1 MTQNSIGTYNRLI
14 KLFSNGDSSKTP
26 LEDYTTEILAGIL
39 DTHRKSLLKIFL
51 SEILCVNEEVVDVE
65 NMKIST
71 RSSYDLPDSNPEKI
85 VYPDLILENDKMRCF
100 IENKVEASEGENQL
114 KNYAKILSKLDDNKA
129 NYLRYCTKY
138 YDPKAIDGEIDFK
151 QFRWSDIS
159 EMLKVEI
166 KEVENT
172 SNTPFQLNDFYSFLK
187 YNNMTKH
194 EEINLEHLKNLTSTI
209 KTLDD
214 ILIPIKFMFE
224 KALKIGGSAPTITSL
239 KKYRRYTSTFK
250 IKKGIEIGVGFDLTD
265 DVPIVKVWL
274 TFFKFTVSS
283 KIIRDSMNQ
292 FDWGDKLPEINDDGL
307 AREYVF
313 KENLD
318 KLKKEEKNGDKTME
332 ILIEEWFH
340 NKKYYIKEINE
351 MLKTLK

>member
-114 KNYAKILSKLDDNKA
+114 KNYAKILSKFDDNKA

-166 KEVENT
+166 KKVENKL
-172 SNTPFQLNDFYSFLK
+172 NTPFQLNDFYSFLK

-194 EEINLEHLKNLTSTI
+194 EEINLEHLKNLTNTI

-214 ILIPIKFMFE
+214 LLIPIKIMYE
-224 KALKIGGSAPTITSL
+224 KVLKTGGSATTIASL
-239 KKYRRYTSTFK
+239 KKYKRYTSTFK
-250 IKKGIEIGVGFDLTD
+250 INEGIEVGVGFDLTD
-265 DVPIVKVWL
+265 ETPLAKVWL
-274 TFFKFTVSS
+274 TFFKFNEAK
-283 KIIRDSMNQ
+283 KIIRDSMDQ
-292 FDWGDKLPEINDDGL
+292 FNWGELPEINNNGS
-307 AREYVF
+307 ACEYVF

-318 KLKKEEKNGDKTME
+318 KLKKEEKNRGKTME
-332 ILIEEWFH
+332 NLIEEWFDS
-340 NKKYYIKEINE
+340 KKSYIKEVNE
-351 MLKTLK
+351 MLKSL